1 MQCLRGTGVQFFAT
15 VAELVPCLACR
26 SGAESLFLRA
36 TTTLPLL
43 CGSLNPTNMLN
54 SCIQLNENGAIL
66 FHTDQSFVLHPSY
79 LQAADATLALFL
91 SHEVSHVVQASGGHH
106 AGGSS
111 KHSQKHQHKL
121 QQQQQ
126 QLLQQQQ
133 HLQLQQQAA
142 LAAATTTSSSHHH
155 HHHPMMPPQFHQL
168 TKHNTT
174 LKVKSTT
181 FNYETTMKL
190 QMHSGS
196 VPGVN
201 GTTSSSMLTTTTT
214 HHGGTSS
221 TTSSTHHHAPS
232 ASSMTSMQAAA
243 MQSALSQGAGL
254 GLLGGGSGGPTI
266 SPMPPGGPGGLDLGG
281 LGSLTLGL
289 GLSSLSLGLGM
300 NFAKSGSSTGKRC
313 SLHSAKL
320 KTHPRPTAFT
330 SLWDKMS
337 GDYQMDITQIDSDQF
352 LNDLECY
359 LRRHR
364 FCCRCKEKVLEAYDL
379 LVGSGCSESDCEDCA
394 GLHCFSDK
402 SSQDDGGIAGGGAAD
417 AHAEHLSATSSNDVD
432 DDDDDDDDDRSAFL
446 FDELTFC
453 RDTNQIVL
461 PCNLEYLL
469 QLMDRADQ
477 EVVMDRHARTLA
489 EAQDEVLTCL
499 GLVVWDKLQMMWSK
513 IQCEERSADLLLY
526 CSIATIKHNFDVAVE
541 ALHGEEIMEQLL
553 AEEAEDEMRTVR
565 KKEKRKEKKKKKKQ
579 QQAKSKVNDGDDE
592 EDEHIPDKERQLL
605 SSMGWE
611 HADPVDGDDSEDN
624 AIPEDDLVFWKNNSH
639 NLESK
644 RLAQRQKLQ
653 EKFQALLRRNN
664 P

>member
-1 MQCLRGTGVQFFAT
+1 
-15 VAELVPCLACR
+15 
-26 SGAESLFLRA
+26 
-36 TTTLPLL
+36 
-43 CGSLNPTNMLN
+43 
-54 SCIQLNENGAIL
+54 
-66 FHTDQSFVLHPSY
+66 
-79 LQAADATLALFL
+79 
-91 SHEVSHVVQASGGHH
+91 
-106 AGGSS
+106 
-111 KHSQKHQHKL
+111 
-121 QQQQQ
+121 
-126 QLLQQQQ
+126 
-133 HLQLQQQAA
+133 
-142 LAAATTTSSSHHH
+142 
-155 HHHPMMPPQFHQL
+155 
-168 TKHNTT
+168 
-174 LKVKSTT
+174 
-181 FNYETTMKL
+181 
-190 QMHSGS
+190 
-196 VPGVN
+196 
-201 GTTSSSMLTTTTT
+201 
-214 HHGGTSS
+214 
-221 TTSSTHHHAPS
+221 
-232 ASSMTSMQAAA
+232 MQAAA

-254 GLLGGGSGGPTI
+254 GLLGGSAGPTI
-266 SPMPPGGPGGLDLGG
+266 TPMPPGGSGLDLGG

-300 NFAKSGSSTGKRC
+300 NFAKAGGSNKRC
-313 SLHSAKL
+313 ALHSAKL
-320 KTHPRPTAFT
+320 KTHPRPSAFT

-337 GDYQMDITQIDSDQF
+337 EDYHIDITQIDSDQF

-402 SSQDDGGIAGGGAAD
+402 SSQDDTGSGAND
-417 AHAEHLSATSSNDVD
+417 LSSHEEHLSTTSSNDD
-432 DDDDDDDDDRSAFL
+432 DADRSAYL

-513 IQCEERSADLLLY
+513 IQCEERSAELLLY
-526 CSIATIKHNFDVAVE
+526 CSIATIKYNFDVAVE

-553 AEEAEDEMRTVR
+553 AEEAEDEKRTVR
-565 KKEKRKEKKKKKKQ
+565 KKEKRKEKKKKKKN
-579 QQAKSKVNDGDDE
+579 QAKSKVPAE
-592 EDEHIPDKERQLL
+592 EDESDELHISEKERQLL

-611 HADPVDGDDSEDN
+611 HDPVDGDDSEDN
-624 AIPEDDLVFWKNNSH
+624 AIPEDDLVYWKKNSH

-644 RLAQRQKLQ
+644 RLEQRQRLQ
-653 EKFQALLRRNN
+653 EKFQALLRRNT